1 MTDRDGHTG
10 CLHIIAELVKPSV
23 LLPCIRLICLV
34 CPCEVGKHTG
44 DPESRKLCD
53 LLYDL
58 HGSLIR
64 EKSDTAHSRIH
75 RDMDLRGL
83 SLCHSGI

>member
-1 MTDRDGHTG
+1 M
-10 CLHIIAELVKPSV
+10 EPSV
-23 LLPCIRLICLV
+23 LLPCFRLICLIR
-34 CPCEVGKHTG
+34 PGEMGEHTG

-53 LLYDL
+53 LLYGL